1 MIKKL
6 LCICL
11 LGAAPFIGKAQEL
24 NARIT
29 INSDKVQSTN
39 KQVFKTLQDALNDF
53 VNNKK
58 WTDATFAM
66 NERIDCS
73 MTLII
78 NEMVSDNSFKGEI
91 QVQARRPVYNS
102 SYTTTLL
109 NYRDTELSFDYTE
122 FEPLEYTENTLNSNL
137 IATVVFY
144 IYTILGLDFDSFSPK
159 GGTAFLEQAMQQIIA
174 PTDAT
179 HKPLGNSSA
188 RECLS
193 MLRRICKYA
202 AHLRLIR
209 PMELEVALP
218 KAVDKTPVPLS
229 PAEQQRLYHYVQENP
244 TPRKIGLLLGLELGL
259 RIGEICGLQWGD
271 FDLKLGTLKIN
282 RTVCRIS
289 CGNGHTKVVIQTP
302 KTRTSRR
309 EIPIPKQ
316 LLIMLKRLRGN
327 TSNSTW
333 LLSGTESK
341 PTEPRCYRKSIK
353 AYLKQAT
360 VRQVRP
366 HALRH
371 TFATTCLQAGCD
383 VKTLSE
389 LLGHANANITLQRYV
404 HSDLTRKRREMNRI
418 FSHQVSMRGRKVLN
432 LME

>member
-1 MIKKL
+1 MLIQRKAEAGFYNLNRTDLTFEALAEVWLHSLRNSIK
-6 LCICL
+6 
-11 LGAAPFIGKAQEL
+11 E
-24 NARIT
+24 
-29 INSDKVQSTN
+29 STY
-39 KQVFKTLQDALNDF
+39 VH
-53 VNNKK
+53 
-58 WTDATFAM
+58 
-66 NERIDCS
+66 
-73 MTLII
+73 
-78 NEMVSDNSFKGEI
+78 
-91 QVQARRPVYNS
+91 Y
-102 SYTTTLL
+102 SYTLHKYLL
-109 NYRDTELSFDYTE
+109 PVLSKV
-122 FEPLEYTENTLNSNL
+122 PVASLEES
-137 IATVVFY
+137 
-144 IYTILGLDFDSFSPK
+144 
-159 GGTAFLEQAMQQIIA
+159 FLERAIQQIVA
-174 PTDAT
+174 PTDAA

-188 RECLS
+188 RECFS

-218 KAVDKTPVPLS
+218 KAIDKISAPLS
-229 PAEQQRLYHYVQENP
+229 PAEQQRLHQYVQANP

-271 FDLKLGTLKIN
+271 FDLKLGTLNIN

-309 EIPIPKQ
+309 EIPIPNQ
-316 LLIMLKRLRGN
+316 LLIMLKKLRRKA
-327 TSNSTW
+327 SNAAW
-333 LLSGTESK
+333 FLSGSESK

-418 FSHQVSMRGRKVLN
+418 FSHQVSTKGRKSLN
-432 LME
+432 LTE

>member
-1 MIKKL
+1 M
-6 LCICL
+6 
-11 LGAAPFIGKAQEL
+11 
-24 NARIT
+24 
-29 INSDKVQSTN
+29 
-39 KQVFKTLQDALNDF
+39 
-53 VNNKK
+53 
-58 WTDATFAM
+58 
-66 NERIDCS
+66 
-73 MTLII
+73 
-78 NEMVSDNSFKGEI
+78 
-91 QVQARRPVYNS
+91 ARRGENIHKRKDGRWEGRYIKAHTPEGKIQWGYVYGTVYAEVKRVLIQKKAEAGFYNLKRTDLTFEALAEVWLHS
-102 SYTTTLL
+102 QRNAVKESTYAHYSYTLHKYLL
-109 NYRDTELSFDYTE
+109 PVLSKV
-122 FEPLEYTENTLNSNL
+122 PVASLEES
-137 IATVVFY
+137 
-144 IYTILGLDFDSFSPK
+144 
-159 GGTAFLEQAMQQIIA
+159 FLEQAMQQIIA
-174 PTDAT
+174 PID
-179 HKPLGNSSA
+179 
-188 RECLS
+188 
-193 MLRRICKYA
+193 A

-218 KAVDKTPVPLS
+218 KAIDKISVPLS
-229 PAEQQRLYHYVQENP
+229 PAEQQRLYQYVQENP
-244 TPRKIGLLLGLELGL
+244 TPRKIGLLLGVELGL

-289 CGNGHTKVVIQTP
+289 CENGHTKVVIQTP

-316 LLIMLKRLRGN
+316 LLIMLKKLRGCV
-327 TSNSTW
+327 SNAAW
-333 LLSGTESK
+333 FLSGNESK

-353 AYLKQAT
+353 TYLKQAT

-418 FSHQVSMRGRKVLN
+418 FSHQVSMRGRSMLN
-432 LME
+432 MT

>member
-1 MIKKL
+1 MVRWVSKL
-6 LCICL
+6 
-11 LGAAPFIGKAQEL
+11 QEE
-24 NARIT
+24 T
-29 INSDKVQSTN
+29 
-39 KQVFKTLQDALNDF
+39 
-53 VNNKK
+53 
-58 WTDATFAM
+58 
-66 NERIDCS
+66 
-73 MTLII
+73 
-78 NEMVSDNSFKGEI
+78 EM
-91 QVQARRPVYNS
+91 ARRGENIHKRKDGRWEGRYIKARTPEGKIQWGYIYGTAYAEVKRVLIQKKAEAGFYNLKRTDLTFEALAEVWLHS
-102 SYTTTLL
+102 LRNSIKESTYAHYSYTLHKYLL
-109 NYRDTELSFDYTE
+109 PVLSE
-122 FEPLEYTENTLNSNL
+122 VPVASLEES
-137 IATVVFY
+137 
-144 IYTILGLDFDSFSPK
+144 
-159 GGTAFLEQAMQQIIA
+159 FLEQAMQQIIA
-174 PTDAT
+174 PADAA
-179 HKPLGNSSA
+179 HKPLGSSSA

-218 KAVDKTPVPLS
+218 KTIDKISALLS
-229 PAEQQRLYHYVQENP
+229 PAEQQRLYQYVQENP

-271 FDLKLGTLKIN
+271 FDLKLGTLIIN

-316 LLIMLKRLRGN
+316 LLATLKKLHEN
-327 TSNSTW
+327 ASDSTW
-333 LLSGTESK
+333 FLSGNGEK
-341 PTEPRCYRKSIK
+341 PVEPRCYRKSIK
-353 AYLKQAT
+353 AYLKQAS

-366 HALRH
+366 HGLRH

-404 HSDLTRKRREMNRI
+404 HSDLTRMCREMNRI
-418 FSHQVSMRGRKVLN
+418 FSHPVSMKGGTMQNPMK
-432 LME
+432 